1 MADLMGWFSGI
12 DRKSL
17 RELLEIEVKKG
28 LNDIKLDTE
37 ELDVELE
44 DIFDSL
50 GDTFDSL
57 GDTFDSL
64 GGTGDSDSY
73 GGSAGGYTGS
83 SRREEE
89 RGKMRA
95 ALAADRKRMKENMQ
109 ATKARLKEDRARM
122 KADMKRMKQDLK
134 KSRRGGP
141 VNIQSGGGNN
151 ISVSGN
157 ESISISGSNGNLTM
171 TVGNMSPSKF
181 KNSITIRDDKRDIR
195 TTVDYFDGENFT
207 MTNDQYSGAFNVNDA
222 TMSKIKAHIRDD
234 IRRRRHKGEDDTIGR
249 LRAIRRLAGMDTES
263 RPPPPE
269 PQMPPNESFK
279 EHELQSADVFTEYDK
294 PHQSVPPHKCEP
306 LFLTR
311 TWKGDKGEPMEFD
324 EGAKVTVSGHNAFG
338 RKYEVKI
345 NGNAIYVPEI
355 ENLMDYCYVGD
366 HLDTFLEMRS
376 PAEKAILL
384 KIIDGLIAMKIA
396 EPHHEGIKELL

>member
-1 MADLMGWFSGI
+1 MDKLSKMVDDSRHEFNTKLNVDLG
-12 DRKSL
+12 
-17 RELLEIEVKKG
+17 LE
-28 LNDIKLDTE
+28 D
-37 ELDVELE
+37 LDVELE

-64 GGTGDSDSY
+64 TDGNNEYGGDSGLY
-73 GGSAGGYTGS
+73 AGDTGS
-83 SRREEE
+83 SRREEQRTKIRAKLASDRE
-89 RGKMRA
+89 QMKASMR
-95 ALAADRKRMKENMQ
+95 
-109 ATKARLKEDRARM
+109 ATKARLREDKAKL
-122 KADMKRMKQDLK
+122 KADMKKMKKNLK
-134 KSRRGGP
+134 NSLPRGR
-141 VNIQSGGGNN
+141 VNIQSNTQSGGGNN

-195 TTVDYFDGENFT
+195 TIVEYFDAENFT

-222 TMSKIKAHIRDD
+222 TMSKVKAHIRDD
-234 IRRRRHKGEDDTIGR
+234 IRKRK
-249 LRAIRRLAGMDTES
+249 IRNTFEQL
-263 RPPPPE
+263 RPPPPK
-269 PQMPPNESFK
+269 PQMPPNETFK
-279 EHELQSADVFTEYDK
+279 EHEVFTEYDK
-294 PHQSVPPHKCEP
+294 PHQSVPPHECEP
-306 LFLTR
+306 LFLSR
-311 TWKGDKGEPMEFD
+311 TWKGDKGEPIEFD

>member
-1 MADLMGWFSGI
+1 MADFSSWFSNDG
-12 DRKSL
+12 RKSL
-17 RELLEIEVKKG
+17 AKFLDDELLENIGK
-28 LNDIKLDTE
+28 IKMDTE
-37 ELDVELE
+37 DLDVDLE

-57 GDTFDSL
+57 EKSFDSITD
-64 GGTGDSDSY
+64 GEY
-73 GGSAGGYTGS
+73 GGDQGLYGGGS
-83 SRREEE
+83 GEDARKRT
-89 RGKMRA
+89 RA
-95 ALAADRKRMKENMQ
+95 SLAADRMRMKEDMR
-109 ATKARLKEDRARM
+109 ATKARLREDRAKL
-122 KADMKRMKQDLK
+122 KADMKKMKKNLK
-134 KSRRGGP
+134 KSLPRGP
-141 VNIQSGGGNN
+141 VNIQSGGRNN

-171 TVGNMSPSKF
+171 KVGNMKSKHF
-181 KNSITIRDDKRDIR
+181 EHHLIIREPNTD
-195 TTVDYFDGENFT
+195 TTTYVEYFDVDNFSIQ
-207 MTNDQYSGAFNVNDA
+207 NDEYSGTINDA
-222 TMSKIKAHIRDD
+222 TISKVKAYIRDD
-234 IRRRRHKGEDDTIGR
+234 IRRHRRKNGGEEDILGR
-249 LRAIRRLAGMDTES
+249 IRAIRRSAGMDTES
-263 RPPPPE
+263 RPPPPK
-269 PQMPPNESFK
+269 PQMPPTESFK
-279 EHELQSADVFTEYDK
+279 EHEVFAEYDK
-294 PHQSVPPHKCEP
+294 PHQSVPPHECEP
-306 LFLTR
+306 LFLSR

>member
-1 MADLMGWFSGI
+1 
-12 DRKSL
+12 
-17 RELLEIEVKKG
+17 
-28 LNDIKLDTE
+28 LDTDSVLE
-37 ELDVELE
+37 DLDVELE

-64 GGTGDSDSY
+64 SDGGNNEYGGDSGLY
-73 GGSAGGYTGS
+73 GGDTGA
-83 SRREEE
+83 SRREEQ
-89 RGKMRA
+89 RTNIRA
-95 ALAADRKRMKENMQ
+95 KLASDRERMKADMR
-109 ATKARLKEDRARM
+109 ATKARLREDKAKL
-122 KADMKRMKQDLK
+122 KADMKKMKKNLK
-134 KSRRGGP
+134 RSIHSGSGSSN
-141 VNIQSGGGNN
+141 VMIGHNSGGGNN

-181 KNSITIRDDKRDIR
+181 KHSIIIRDVERAIH
-195 TTVDYFDGENFT
+195 TTVDYFDDENFT
-207 MTNDQYSGAFNVNDA
+207 MTNDQYSGSFNVNDA
-222 TMSKIKAHIRDD
+222 TMSKVKAHIRDD
-234 IRRRRHKGEDDTIGR
+234 IRRRRRKGEDDTIGR
-249 LRAIRRLAGMDTES
+249 LRAIRISAGMDTES

-269 PQMPPNESFK
+269 PQMPQNESFK
-279 EHELQSADVFTEYDK
+279 EHEVFTEYDK
-294 PHQSVPPHKCEP
+294 PHQSVPPHECEP
-306 LFLTR
+306 LFLSR